1 MLDSVAA
8 EIKPVHRN
16 YVLEE
21 IVIKVD
27 IIPKIPL
34 DGVIREPPW
43 CSDK

>member
-8 EIKPVHRN
+8 EIKPAYRN

-21 IVIKVD
+21 IVTKVA

-34 DGVIREPPW
+34 DSVIGEPPW